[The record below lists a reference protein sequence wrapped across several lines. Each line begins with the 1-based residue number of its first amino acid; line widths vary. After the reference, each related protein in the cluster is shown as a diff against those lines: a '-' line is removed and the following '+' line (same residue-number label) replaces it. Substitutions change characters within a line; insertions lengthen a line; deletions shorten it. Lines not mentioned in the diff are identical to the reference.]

1 MTTKTCH
8 PASAVGTGVLWCTE
22 GRGVPE
28 VTQESAAGQRR
39 GAPQNTRLWILE
51 EGVLVIDAAPA
62 AVLPGV
68 LVPRPGPMQPGL
80 LPCLMDAQ
88 VRCIDQAALDDV
100 GKVSAQVLEGHPGR
114 SQGRSL
120 GLATTHLPTCSEPW
134 LTPLQAWTCHRV
146 DISPLVCPIS

>member
-22 GRGVPE
+22 GWGVPE

-114 SQGRSL
+114 SKG
-120 GLATTHLPTCSEPW
+120 
-134 LTPLQAWTCHRV
+134 
-146 DISPLVCPIS
+146 